1 MALDVLFQSTG
12 DRVLSSAAAVQTE
25 FESLV
30 ASDPSEAIMVP
41 SVSLLDTTAG
51 DIGSKFGSDL
61 RGQSFCPVS

>member
-12 DRVLSSAAAVQTE
+12 DRVLSSTTAVQAE

-41 SVSLLDTTAG
+41 SVSLLDSTSG
-51 DIGSKFGSDL
+51 DIGSRFASDL